1 LAAWNRSLNHEGRTV
16 TFHRRCHSTLSKLV
30 ILSVLFAAGLM
41 ERADARSATCPI
53 IDRFSTFITI
63 SARSAELSPE
73 RRLSIFHTGFLD
85 QNRTLYLSDVVGLSP
100 GPRLDALAE
109 TEMRTAAKYS
119 AWKAT
124 HDHLLAAIPNVIDR
138 FKAAFP
144 DFQCNFPIYLAPTFG
159 EMDGAGRTIAGKPS
173 LILGVDTIASFEGS
187 RQLPVFLSHELF
199 HRYHFQAAGFSDDPG
214 ANQKIWR
221 VLWAEGLATY
231 VSARLNPSNPLADAL
246 ILPHDLEVRATPLVP
261 ELARDI
267 GASPDRVDKRTY
279 GTFFEYG
286 DRRAKNLGFPYR
298 SGYYIGYLV
307 ARNLAANH
315 TILEL
320 AHLHESSLRSEIA
333 AALLKLQTQYA
344 R

>member
-1 LAAWNRSLNHEGRTV
+1 VAVGCGPRLAAWNRSLNHEGRTV

-124 HDHLLAAIPNVIDR
+124 
-138 FKAAFP
+138 
-144 DFQCNFPIYLAPTFG
+144 
-159 EMDGAGRTIAGKPS
+159 
-173 LILGVDTIASFEGS
+173 
-187 RQLPVFLSHELF
+187 
-199 HRYHFQAAGFSDDPG
+199 
-214 ANQKIWR
+214 
-221 VLWAEGLATY
+221 
-231 VSARLNPSNPLADAL
+231 
-246 ILPHDLEVRATPLVP
+246 
-261 ELARDI
+261 
-267 GASPDRVDKRTY
+267 
-279 GTFFEYG
+279 
-286 DRRAKNLGFPYR
+286 
-298 SGYYIGYLV
+298 
-307 ARNLAANH
+307 
-315 TILEL
+315 
-320 AHLHESSLRSEIA
+320 
-333 AALLKLQTQYA
+333 
-344 R
+344 